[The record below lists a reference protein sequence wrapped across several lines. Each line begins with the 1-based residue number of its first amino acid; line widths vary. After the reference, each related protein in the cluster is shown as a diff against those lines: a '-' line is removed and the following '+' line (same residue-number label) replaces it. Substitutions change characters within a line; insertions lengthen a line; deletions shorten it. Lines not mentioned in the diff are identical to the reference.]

1 MKQMEPAVI
10 FIHGYNKKLEYWN
23 KNEFGKEI
31 NIEKTISKKSYT
43 LLIQIDN
50 FEINPAIGI
59 IPIIEQMKLVKNK
72 NWIIVCHSLGV
83 IYGLELLK
91 HDIKI
96 VGMCLIDPTSLD
108 EIYIKELIDDNW
120 MDIANYCSTE
130 KYNPSSKIIFH
141 THFDYNQNDVNNV
154 DYFNRQIKFYGKFIN
169 KNNKSKIIIHPNKGH
184 MIHYTDSPKIINS
197 ISDLIEWCF

>member
-72 NWIIVCHSLGV
+72 NWIIVCHSLG
-83 IYGLELLK
+83 
-91 HDIKI
+91 
-96 VGMCLIDPTSLD
+96 